1 MGRKN
6 GGSNSVNINTGLKVK
21 VENVAVVT
29 ELSCASEFNLLAYHN
44 VL

>member
-6 GGSNSVNINTGLKVK
+6 VGSNSVNINTGPKVK